1 MAETEQKNPSYQ
13 ETFGG
18 EPKSHD
24 ELVAPFDDIKE
35 EDFFEKD
42 LDAPEDKD
50 YNEEDVPEREYI
62 PMPSIFEPI
71 PEEAQKEI
79 LSKFALKKRE
89 KEEVTAQT
97 AQRLVNQFRALS
109 AFRDD
114 YVVTYNKELMEASD
128 EIINFLPTI
137 IGGPAVREYLDYLL
151 AQKKQGK
158 EFDNENIDFSITANE
173 GYLPSPDEDFEF
185 STLQSGTSS
194 PADPSVI
201 KNQTT
206 ALVGAIQQMQKAN
219 EDQAK
224 TLNETILLLK
234 ETLEKT
240 PAPVVVEG
248 GASVPVNTADTTVL
262 LDNQR
267 KMMEAALEKMIQ
279 MQSNLF
285 SKTVEELSKTVQEVQ
300 SQLKPVGV
308 VRQAMSS
315 LKAST
320 QKKGE
325 KTEKQ
330 EKIEKQEKEPVIEK
344 DSLPLLKEVVKE
356 PQKEELDLLNP
367 SFENQ
372 QSETKQAK
380 PRKKKTYE
388 SEPINEDEYE
398 ILSEFDIQE
407 D

>member
-24 ELVAPFDDIKE
+24 ELVAPFEDIKE

-42 LDAPEDKD
+42 LDATGEEKD
-50 YNEEDVPEREYI
+50 YNEEDLPEREYI
-62 PMPSIFEPI
+62 PMPSIFDPI

-89 KEEVTAQT
+89 KEEVVATT

-109 AFRDD
+109 AFRED
-114 YVVTYNKELMEASD
+114 YVVTYNKELMQMSD
-128 EIINFLPTI
+128 DVINYLPTI

-151 AQKKQGK
+151 AQRKQGK
-158 EFDNENIDFSITANE
+158 EYDNENIDFSIMKNE
-173 GYLPSPDEDFEF
+173 GYLPSPEEDFDY
-185 STLQSGTSS
+185 STPQATGST
-194 PADPSVI
+194 PTDPSVI

-206 ALVGAIQQMQKAN
+206 ALVSAIQQMQKAN
-219 EDQAK
+219 EEQAK

-240 PAPVVVEG
+240 PAPVVLEG
-248 GASVPVNTADTTVL
+248 GASVPMNTADTTVL

-267 KMMEAALEKMIQ
+267 KMMETALEKMVQ
-279 MQSNLF
+279 MQSSLF

-315 LKAST
+315 LKASS
-320 QKKGE
+320 QKKGDSSLKQEKAE

-330 EKIEKQEKEPVIEK
+330 EKDSRTEK
-344 DSLPLLKEVVKE
+344 DALPLLKEVVKE
-356 PQKEELDLLNP
+356 ETEELNLLTLSTEAPQKE
-367 SFENQ
+367 
-372 QSETKQAK
+372 K

-398 ILSEFDIQE
+398 ILTEFDIQE